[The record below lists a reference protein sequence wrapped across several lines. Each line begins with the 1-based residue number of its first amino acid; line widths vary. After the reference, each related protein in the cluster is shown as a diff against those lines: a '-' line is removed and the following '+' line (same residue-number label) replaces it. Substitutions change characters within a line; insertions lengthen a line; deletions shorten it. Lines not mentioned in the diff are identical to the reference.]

1 MKLHLSIGPLF
12 VACALLGSG
21 CASNPPFVWYSQVP
35 RAEWSP
41 PASGLV
47 LSPGDSIDVR
57 VYDQPSLAFHGRIRV
72 DGQIAL
78 PFLGEITAAGKPPL
92 GLARELEQ
100 RFKEFIVAP
109 RVTVNVDETA
119 PISVAVLGEV
129 GSRGAL
135 KLPQP
140 ATMADLMAQC
150 GGLNEFADDE
160 SIYVLR
166 RGPSGSQRIR
176 FTLKAIIHDIGGAAT
191 FPLRTGDVVVVE

>member
-1 MKLHLSIGPLF
+1 LKRHRCIGHFL
-12 VACALLGSG
+12 VTLALLGAG

-35 RAEWSP
+35 QSEWNRP
-41 PASGLV
+41 TPQLI

-57 VYDQPSLAFHGRIRV
+57 VYDQPNLAFSGKIRS
-72 DGQIAL
+72 DGQIAM

-100 RFKEFIVAP
+100 RFKEFIVGP
-109 RVTVNVDETA
+109 RVTVNVEDVA
-119 PISVAVLGEV
+119 PVTVSVLGEV
-129 GSRGAL
+129 GSRGTL
-135 KLPQP
+135 KLTPP

-160 SIYVLR
+160 AIYVLR
-166 RGPSGSQRIR
+166 RGATTQRIR
-176 FTLKAIIHDIGGAAT
+176 FTLDAIIHDVGGAAT